1 MMLCPTRVSL
11 LWVCAAVLLSNVV
24 WTAVLWS
31 AVHTPLAQPHTARG
45 GLRAPQA
52 GFESRLEWISRR
64 RARPKPGALP
74 PSLWQPLGALRRFAS
89 WEAMCAVGPAAT
101 PAIWQAS
108 QPAVLSL
115 AYPGWLGVF
124 SAAQGL
130 GPVMGTHI
138 DFSAAHR
145 DSLLSLILDT
155 PSLRTVV
162 IHGMPP
168 GALELAE
175 LLHARAPA
183 LAVRFVY
190 HGTLSAPIHVS
201 SGEARLLAGLLDLVD
216 AGAVHSV
223 GTVKHGFHETLLA
236 LGVQRAHS
244 VPNFPVVLPHLVLD
258 KYSAADGL
266 LHIAVLASTGGAHKN
281 MIAQLIAACT
291 QPRAVVH
298 VTALP
303 ELDYLDYC
311 EAEIVETGLLPHD
324 QFLGEIT
331 RMDVLMYV
339 SLVECFPMLVLESA
353 AAGIPILVSRTHH
366 IFDSDPALEAAL
378 VVHEADSPSEMAQRL
393 AGLALPAARE
403 ALRPNLLA
411 LSGCMQRKAE
421 VAWARFLE
429 LPQQERVQLDL
440 ARDLSAAEVAQAT
453 DAALCPAAE
462 ARSSAPGRAALAAA
476 LAAVQSAAAP
486 PAPAPAAP
494 AFRVAF
500 VTYELA
506 PFLPGGAGVVISNL
520 IEDLLQ
526 QGAGVTLL
534 AHVPGEVL
542 DRWLALMRS
551 RGWDAAGPSP
561 ALIAHPI
568 PTLAAEEEFLGHPC
582 APQHLF
588 LQRAGLFAE
597 AVGRAFNATPFDAVE
612 VFDYAGA
619 AYDLVRRLRRWQ
631 ALGRDAAA
639 RPPSLPPHIPIIL
652 RLHGTVQLIH
662 QSEGAL
668 AIAPT
673 FSTPPACSGADDS
686 AAWPLMYLMER
697 YALLGAHAI
706 FAQSQAMVELYSAAY
721 GVAREEFTL
730 APPPMARV
738 LAPFAGAAW
747 GGGPGLDD
755 AGAGGPGA
763 FSLLVYG
770 RVARMKGSETVAHA
784 IALISQ
790 GLPPGLGLS
799 VVFVGLDWP
808 CPLHN
813 RPTSECV
820 REIVRGST
828 RGGDKVQV
836 SFESAMDRAELCG
849 KAQGF
854 HGGIIASEFETFNL
868 AAHEL
873 AACGLPLITS
883 DIPALREFFTP
894 RNAYPFRAGN
904 ASSLAQAALSLYQ
917 DRALG
922 TLRTARLA
930 YRDPVEPYRRLVA
943 AARSSPEAAAQL
955 DTASLRATDY
965 AIGIQSRHC
974 FESQECK
981 RLWHGE
987 LELEGEGEGGRVQA
1001 QDGGAQAA
1009 GG

>member
-1 MMLCPTRVSL
+1 MLCPTRVSM
-11 LWVCAAVLLSNVV
+11 LWVCAAVLLSNVA

-31 AVHTPLAQPHTARG
+31 TVHTPKRDLGGAGALARLSPLPWPRSS
-45 GLRAPQA
+45 LRAP
-52 GFESRLEWISRR
+52 LEWVSRR
-64 RARPKPGALP
+64 RAQRRPGALP
-74 PSLWQPLGALRRFAS
+74 PSLWEPLGAPRRFAS
-89 WEAMCAVGPAAT
+89 WEPICAVGPAAT

-138 DFSAAHR
+138 DFSPARR
-145 DSLLSLILDT
+145 DSLLALVLDT

-183 LAVRFVY
+183 LRVRFVY

-201 SGEARLLAGLLDLVD
+201 SGEAKLLAGLLDLVD
-216 AGAVHSV
+216 AGRVHSV

-258 KYSAADGL
+258 KFSAADGL
-266 LHIAVLASTGGAHKN
+266 LHIGVLASTGGAHKN

-303 ELDYLDYC
+303 ELDYLDFC

-366 IFDSDPALEAAL
+366 IFDSDPALDAAL
-378 VVHEADSPSEMAQRL
+378 VVREADSPSEMSQRL
-393 AGLALPAARE
+393 AGLAQPAARE

-411 LSGCMQRKAE
+411 LSGCMQRRAE

-429 LPQQERVQLDL
+429 LPHQDRVQLDL
-440 ARDLSAAEVAQAT
+440 ARDLSELEVAQAT
-453 DAALCPAAE
+453 EAALCPATQAP
-462 ARSSAPGRAALAAA
+462 SAPFGRAALAGA
-476 LAAVQSAAAP
+476 LAVALAGALAAP
-486 PAPAPAAP
+486 PAPAPGP

-526 QGAGVTLL
+526 QGVGVTVL

-542 DRWLALMRS
+542 DKWLALLRS
-551 RGWDAAGPSP
+551 RGWDTAGPSP
-561 ALIAHPI
+561 ALIAHHI
-568 PTLAAEEEFLGHPC
+568 PTLAGEEEFLAHPC

-597 AVGRAFNATPFDAVE
+597 AVGRAYSATPFDAVE

-619 AYDLVRRLRRWQ
+619 AFDLVRRLRQWQ
-631 ALGRDAAA
+631 ASSGTFS
-639 RPPSLPPHIPIIL
+639 RPPALPPHIPIIL

-721 GVAREEFTL
+721 GVGRGEFTL

-738 LAPFAGAAW
+738 LAPYAGAAW
-747 GGGPGLDD
+747 GRGPALGG
-755 AGAGGPGA
+755 ASAGA

-770 RVARMKGSETVAHA
+770 RVARMKGAETVAHA
-784 IALISQ
+784 ITLISQ
-790 GLPPGLGLS
+790 GLPPGQGLS
-799 VVFVGLDWP
+799 VAFVGMDWP
-808 CPLHN
+808 CPLHA

-828 RGGDKVQV
+828 RGGDAIRM
-836 SFESAMDRAELCG
+836 SFESAMDRAELCA

-873 AACGLPLITS
+873 AACGLPLLTS

-894 RNAYPFRAGN
+894 SNAYPFSAGN
-904 ASSLAQAALSLYQ
+904 ASSLALAALSLHR
-917 DRALG
+917 DVAAGLP
-922 TLRTARLA
+922 RTARLR
-930 YRDPVEPYRRLVA
+930 YGDPVEPYRRLVA
-943 AARSSPEAAAQL
+943 VARGSPEAAAQL

-974 FESQECK
+974 FVSHECR

-987 LELEGEGEGGRVQA
+987 LELEGEGGRVQA
-1001 QDGGAQAA
+1001 QDGDAQA
-1009 GG
+1009 GS